1 MMTAPA
7 SRESDEFELRE
18 AFKCIDLD
26 GNGFIS
32 RDELKDAVRKIMS
45 TDSKVSVQ
53 DVEEMMREAD
63 TDGNGLID
71 FDEFVRVLVEKR
83 N

>member
-1 MMTAPA
+1 MMTTPA
-7 SRESDEFELRE
+7 SRDADEFELRE

-26 GNGFIS
+26 GNGYIS
-32 RDELKDAVRKIMS
+32 REELKDAVKKIMS
-45 TDSKVSVQ
+45 TDSKISVQ
-53 DVEEMMREAD
+53 DVEEMMTEAD
-63 TDGNGLID
+63 IDGNGLID